1 MYLRNTYCQ
10 FVSLT
15 LLLIPPLFS
24 PNKDGYCYCFL
35 FSFRKEMKL
44 VRWKTAILAT
54 FASLVYS
61 SQVMATFISLIT
73 LSATGKQLD
82 TYTTFVTLALIGT
95 IRATVASNISQ
106 GMNTLADFIAALNRI
121 QGALEMQ
128 NEVTHK
134 YLHEAFAKSETNRKG
149 YSLIQHAKTQS
160 YEHYSNTGNYQ
171 PQDNAVL
178 LQNVICSWAGSW
190 DKLTL
195 KSLSLSVHQGD
206 LIFIVGPVGC
216 GKTSLL
222 HAILQEIPLLTGKI
236 TRQGRITWAGQ
247 KPWILSGTMRDNILF
262 GEAFDQQR
270 YQRTLEVCDLY
281 KDLQRFPDGDMTRV
295 GERGVV
301 LSGGQRARVELA
313 RAVYSNADIYLLD
326 DPLSAV
332 DSKVGQH
339 IFRECITGI
348 LSDKTRLMITHNLQV
363 LKDATN
369 IVIIKDGTIVDKGD
383 FSAVLTS
390 GLDVDA
396 IDKCTGNIEGAPLSK
411 HEKTAIEPGQRALDD
426 EFVRLQMDNEDRE
439 IGSISWHL
447 YWDYI
452 QAGMS
457 TFLVGAMA
465 LLFLLVQGEMKIRL
479 KLPGFSLG
487 WRDHMLVVLFR
498 IVLGWNEWR
507 QHVRR
512 IY

>member
-1 MYLRNTYCQ
+1 
-10 FVSLT
+10 
-15 LLLIPPLFS
+15 
-24 PNKDGYCYCFL
+24 
-35 FSFRKEMKL
+35 
-44 VRWKTAILAT
+44 
-54 FASLVYS
+54 
-61 SQVMATFISLIT
+61 MATFISLIT

-82 TYTTFVTLALIGT
+82 TYITFVTLALIGT

-121 QGALEMQ
+121 QGTLEMQ

-149 YSLIQHAKTQS
+149 YSTTQS

-190 DKLTL
+190 NKLTL

-247 KPWILSGTMRDNILF
+247 KPWILSGTIRDNILF
-262 GEAFDQQR
+262 GEAFDQER

-281 KDLQRFPDGDMTRV
+281 KDLQRFPDGDVTRV

-332 DSKVGQH
+332 DSNVGQH

-383 FSAVLTS
+383 FLALVKS

-396 IDKCTGNIEGAPLSK
+396 IDKCTGNKEGAPLSK
-411 HEKTAIEPGQRALDD
+411 HEKNVIEPALDD

-452 QAGMS
+452 QAGMG
-457 TFLVGAMA
+457 TVLVGAMA
-465 LLFLLVQGEMKIRL
+465 LLFVLVQGEMKIKL
-479 KLPGFSLG
+479 KLPWFL
-487 WRDHMLVVLFR
+487 LK
-498 IVLGWNEWR
+498 
-507 QHVRR
+507 RR
-512 IY
+512 EITC